1 MILMFGPA
9 GAGKSLQGQIL
20 AARHGWQWISVGAVL
35 REQTDLAIKETLA
48 HGDLLPGEVTN
59 RLVAERLDR
68 EADLSGV
75 ILDGYPR
82 SLDQAEALVDYLKHR
97 GNGAIDVV
105 IVLDVGREE
114 ILRRLEKNPCPV
126 RLLKQVAALGACTV
140 LFSRGNTKSYK
151 RNGKILKIFRFG
163 VRAASL
169 VMSVFALSVTY
180 TQGAEIS
187 LDLAVRTVVA
197 IVSVISIILSL
208 IPLIFGGLGGVARWL
223 LSPTK
228 VNKRF
233 SAVALEWY
241 GYASGASPAFA
252 STNKVE
258 VSRLEDIGRCVDSYI
273 LPALGRRKLSSVGV
287 NQIFAAIDMAAPSD
301 RSTVEGILKIVFDY
315 AVECKY
321 IASNPCRDLNLQGT
335 IEVYEKPKKESLKV
349 RIGKKIGS
357 SIIKQFLGED
367 DGKK

>member
-1 MILMFGPA
+1 MNNIFNRGGSA
-9 GAGKSLQGQIL
+9 GNDEIRSQTAAADAAADAGGEREVREV
-20 AARHGWQWISVGAVL
+20 RHTISS
-35 REQTDLAIKETLA
+35 EETFTLA
-48 HGDLLPGEVTN
+48 KDVYDLRCVIKKIYSNRAQIARRLNILSLCFSLAFTAAYVALILYLSITN
-59 RLVAERLDR
+59 HLSQGWNVAVY
-68 EADLSGV
+68 V
-75 ILDGYPR
+75 ILGVYG
-82 SLDQAEALVDYLKHR
+82 AL
-97 GNGAIDVV
+97 
-105 IVLDVGREE
+105 
-114 ILRRLEKNPCPV
+114 
-126 RLLKQVAALGACTV
+126 VAALGACTV

-301 RSTVEGILKIVFDY
+301 RSTVEGILKNVFDY

>member
-114 ILRRLEKNPCPV
+114 ILRRLAKRGRADDTDEAIARRLDIFAEKGQEILDYLTDQGIWIE
-126 RLLKQVAALGACTV
+126 RVA
-140 LFSRGNTKSYK
+140 GN
-151 RNGKILKIFRFG
+151 
-163 VRAASL
+163 
-169 VMSVFALSVTY
+169 
-180 TQGAEIS
+180 
-187 LDLAVRTVVA
+187 RTVGQVHDQIEE
-197 IVSVISIILSL
+197 IV
-208 IPLIFGGLGGVARWL
+208 
-223 LSPTK
+223 
-228 VNKRF
+228 
-233 SAVALEWY
+233 E
-241 GYASGASPAFA
+241 
-252 STNKVE
+252 
-258 VSRLEDIGRCVDSYI
+258 RL
-273 LPALGRRKLSSVGV
+273 
-287 NQIFAAIDMAAPSD
+287 Q
-301 RSTVEGILKIVFDY
+301 
-315 AVECKY
+315 
-321 IASNPCRDLNLQGT
+321 
-335 IEVYEKPKKESLKV
+335 
-349 RIGKKIGS
+349 
-357 SIIKQFLGED
+357 
-367 DGKK
+367 